1 VIDLPLWKIWKS
13 VGMITFPIYGKSE
26 SHKPA
31 MFQTTKQIILHSIIL
46 SFSDS
51 HILWHILCGHGLC
64 MDDQL
69 KRQTC
74 HVPSLIGTSWPHLAF
89 GNCYRWSFYC
99 AGSLTLVGS
108 RKKHIGSTHILR
120 SKACGSRL
128 DEVRLH
134 GFWSL
139 ILGKFLDNTD
149 KRRQTPHVF
158 QIIIAF
164 VQQSG
169 GPNF

>member
-1 VIDLPLWKIWKS
+1 MEFVSWDDYSIPN
-13 VGMITFPIYGKSE
+13 IYGKSE
-26 SHKPA
+26 SHNPA
-31 MFQTTKQIILHSIIL
+31 MFQTTQQIILHSIIL

-74 HVPSLIGTSWPHLAF
+74 HVPSLIRTSWPHLAF

-108 RKKHIGSTHILR
+108 RKKTCRFHTYAAIQSMWIAVSTKFGFMAFGLWFWGNSWITQTRDVKHPM
-120 SKACGSRL
+120 CSRL
-128 DEVRLH
+128 
-134 GFWSL
+134 
-139 ILGKFLDNTD
+139 
-149 KRRQTPHVF
+149 
-158 QIIIAF
+158 
-164 VQQSG
+164 
-169 GPNF
+169 